1 MGVDITQRNADRNQ
15 STADYQR
22 KNVFLFGNRYQEVT
36 FLNNTGASLDI
47 ENGLLVKRNPA
58 DVTQVIP
65 ATKGADGVELS
76 KTIGI
81 LSIEGK
87 ATLLDAGTISANV
100 CISGDVD
107 SSLLAF
113 PAATTLATL
122 ATAVGKTYKDILTA
136 LGFVLFNV
144 VEGSKFD
151 N

>member
-1 MGVDITQRNADRNQ
+1 MSIEITQRNANRNQ

-36 FLNNTGASLDI
+36 FLNNTGAALDV

-58 DVTQVIP
+58 NVAQLIP
-65 ATKGADGVELS
+65 ATAGTDGVDLP
-76 KTIGI
+76 KTVGI

-87 ATLLDAGTISANV
+87 VTLADAATISANV
-100 CISGDVD
+100 CVSGDID
-107 SSLLAF
+107 TSLVTF

-122 ATAVGKTYKDILTA
+122 AVAEGKTYKDILTA